1 MKPLEQHGFSLMEMM
16 VVMVVMGVLI
26 AVTIPAYKHYTA
38 SHTAK
43 AAAENITNQLS
54 LARERAISTGQT
66 QTIRFIKDFGGTSDY
81 HIWQN
86 STAGPS
92 WRLPR
97 GVTYRWSGG
106 TQNTFRMTSDG
117 RCQDQ
122 GYIILESDDGSL
134 DTVSVRYSGLV
145 LAN

>member
-1 MKPLEQHGFSLMEMM
+1 MRHLGRHGYTMIELMVAI
-16 VVMVVMGVLI
+16 VVMAVLV
-26 AVTIPAYKHYTA
+26 AVTIPAYRHYTS
-38 SHTAK
+38 SHGAK
-43 AAAENITNQLS
+43 AAVENISNQLS
-54 LARERAISTGQT
+54 LARERAIATGQT
-66 QTIRFIKDFGGTSDY
+66 QTVRFIKDFNGTSDY

-86 STAGPS
+86 GAAQPS

-97 GVTYRWSGG
+97 GIGYRWSGG

-122 GYIILESDDGSL
+122 GYVILESEDGSL

-145 LAN
+145 LVN